1 MKLDK
6 TIIIETICNYFDV
19 TIYELRSK
27 DRHQGYVKA
36 RHFAMYFL
44 RKYTAFSLHEI
55 GDILVKDHASVV
67 HGIRAIINQIEV
79 NKLYQMEAHEIEAS
93 LQNKYEYREMVFSG
107 DIFMENNFYTELEIN
122 RK

>member
-19 TIYELRSK
+19 TPYELRSK

-44 RKYTAFSLHEI
+44 RKHTKLSLHYI
-55 GDILVKDHASVV
+55 GDMLLKDHAAVV
-67 HGIRAIINQIEV
+67 HGHNSIATQIEV
-79 NKLYQMEAHEIEAS
+79 NKTYRMEVAEIEKI
-93 LQNKYEYREMVFSG
+93 LQEKYDYRERILTGDVFQ
-107 DIFMENNFYTELEIN
+107 ENDFYKN
-122 RK
+122 